1 MSNVF
6 SITDISKKV
15 EAYDDLM
22 DSLLV
27 SSLKA
32 NFLDMVVSYGIEEAN
47 VRMPRLFKESWESRK
62 EVVWQ
67 WFDIE
72 MNELRERS

>member
-6 SITDISKKV
+6 NITDISKKI

-22 DSLLV
+22 ESLLL

-32 NFLDMVVSYGIEEAN
+32 NFVDMVVGYGIEEAN

-62 EVVWQ
+62 EIVWQ

-72 MNELRERS
+72 INDLRDRS

>member
-6 SITDISKKV
+6 NINGISKKI
-15 EAYDDLM
+15 EAYDELM
-22 DSLLV
+22 DSLLL

-62 EVVWQ
+62 EIVWQ

-72 MNELRERS
+72 IGELRDRS